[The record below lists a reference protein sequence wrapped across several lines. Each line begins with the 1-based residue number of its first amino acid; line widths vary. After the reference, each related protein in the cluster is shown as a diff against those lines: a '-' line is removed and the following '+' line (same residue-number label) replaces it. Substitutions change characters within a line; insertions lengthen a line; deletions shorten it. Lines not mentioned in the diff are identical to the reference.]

1 MPTTTATIQ
10 SCFGDPGQC
19 YNKRKRNKKYN
30 LLEKTKEP
38 TNDSASFP
46 DTLTKI
52 NALSTPAITDQKDNK
67 SKIQITITKS
77 KKYLEIIQHTK
88 NASMGKLKNSKEIE
102 DLNKYRD
109 IPFSQNNSI
118 V

>member
-1 MPTTTATIQ
+1 MPTTTATIY
-10 SCFGDPGQC
+10 SSFGDPGQC
-19 YNKRKRNKKYN
+19 YNERKRNQKYN

-46 DTLTKI
+46 DKLTKI
-52 NALSTPAITDQKDNK
+52 NAFSTPITDQKDNK

-77 KKYLEIIQHTK
+77 KRYLEIIQDTK

-102 DLNKYRD
+102 DLNKYKD
-109 IPFSQNNSI
+109 IPFSQNNSML
-118 V
+118 